1 MVLSS
6 AMMLDWLGES
16 DAARR
21 VRDAVDAALR
31 EGAITIRLDGTVAE
45 GTRAAGRAVAQRLG

>member
-1 MVLSS
+1 MLPG
-6 AMMLDWLGES
+6 AMMLDWLGEG

-31 EGAITIRLDGTVAE
+31 EGAITIRPDGSVTG
-45 GTRAAGRAVAQRLG
+45 GTRAAGRAVIQRLS

>member
-1 MVLSS
+1 
-6 AMMLDWLGES
+6 MMLDWLGES